1 MIFSKNAE
9 NISQS
14 VTLSITAKV
23 TEMKKAGIDVIG
35 FGVGEPDFNT
45 PQNIQDA
52 ATRAMKGGY
61 TKYTSASGIIELKE
75 ALVRKFNKDN
85 NLNYDVSQIM
95 VSAGESSAFQT
106 FFNQYLT
113 KTMKLF

>member
-14 VTLSITAKV
+14 VTLSVTAKV
-23 TEMKKAGIDVIG
+23 AEMKKAGIDVIG

-45 PQNIQDA
+45 PKNIQDA
-52 ATRAMKGGY
+52 AILAMRSGF

-75 ALVRKFNKDN
+75 ALVKKFKNDN
-85 NLNYDVSQIM
+85 NLIYNSLYLP
-95 VSAGESSAFQT
+95 EENSAFLI

-113 KTMKLF
+113 RMMKLS